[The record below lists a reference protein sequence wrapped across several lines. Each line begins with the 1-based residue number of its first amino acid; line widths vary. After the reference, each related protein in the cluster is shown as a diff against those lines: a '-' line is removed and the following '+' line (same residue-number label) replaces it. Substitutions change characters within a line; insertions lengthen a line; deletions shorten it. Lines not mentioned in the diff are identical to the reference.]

1 MTRDVSCFYPADLST
16 EKILALI
23 KDVAGGVRNVTD
35 GTSTELV
42 KNLYLVDSFEKKL
55 DDGTMKKSVAF
66 RIVYQA
72 EDRTLTDNEINV
84 EVDRVYEALR
94 DAGCELR

>member
-1 MTRDVSCFYPADLST
+1 MTRDVSCFYPADLSI

-23 KDVAGGVRNVTD
+23 KDTVHSSDTN
-35 GTSTELV
+35 LV
-42 KNLYLVDSFEKKL
+42 KNIYLVDSFEKKL
-55 DDGTMKKSVAF
+55 DDGTMKRSAAF